1 MNSGDILAEK
11 IVRLYRKNIEQYEK
25 WGTIKSTYSRQVHGH
40 QYFVTLCGFGIV
52 KKIVAL
58 KW

>member
-40 QYFVTLCGFGIV
+40 QYFVTLCGFGI
-52 KKIVAL
+52 
-58 KW
+58 

>member
-25 WGTIKSTYSRQVHGH
+25 
-40 QYFVTLCGFGIV
+40 
-52 KKIVAL
+52 
-58 KW
+58 